1 MADNLERCCLC
12 STDVSV
18 GTNKT
23 KRRKLHGEAS
33 KVALEII
40 DSVSIRHFG
49 RTFSCFVQNQDTYL
63 CHKCKAKAEAYGAL
77 LKKIRLSEEELVNV
91 IGSIIRS
98 GRKRALDDS
107 SQHVAHG
114 PEKVVQVEVEEDKE
128 TYSVEDLNS
137 TESGDNSAVSVSC
150 QCLELLLLIQY
161 R

>member
-23 KRRKLHGEAS
+23 KRRKLRGEAS

-77 LKKIRLSEEELVNV
+77 LNKIRLSEEELTNV
-91 IGSIIRS
+91 IGSVVRS
-98 GRKRALDDS
+98 GRKRALDS
-107 SQHVAHG
+107 SQHVAHS
-114 PEKVVQVEVEEDKE
+114 PEKVVQQEVEEDKE
-128 TYSVEDLNS
+128 TSIEDLNS

-150 QCLELLLLIQY
+150 ECLELLLLIRY

>member
-23 KRRKLHGEAS
+23 KRRKLRGEAS

-77 LKKIRLSEEELVNV
+77 LNKIRLSEEELTNV
-91 IGSIIRS
+91 IGSVVRS
-98 GRKRALDDS
+98 GRKRALDS

-114 PEKVVQVEVEEDKE
+114 PEKVVQQEVEEDKE
-128 TYSVEDLNS
+128 TSIEDLNS